1 MFSAAYK
8 KLMATALAGAALA
21 SAMAVSGA
29 SADPHAIDTHNRAV
43 GEAQAADTYQD
54 LRSPDAVDAARA
66 AGGSPEVAPPPSSI
80 AASAGDGYQALRSP
94 DTRDYAEGYAPAS
107 QSQPVVDE
115 PSEPAGFDLTS
126 AAIGAVAAG
135 ALSLLLMA
143 TLGLRRPA
151 GRRPASA

>member
-1 MFSAAYK
+1 MFSAAYMK
-8 KLMATALAGAALA
+8 RLATALCGAALA

-29 SADPHAIDTHNRAV
+29 SADPHAIDTHNRALAE
-43 GEAQAADTYQD
+43 GQSADTYQD
-54 LRSPDAVDAARA
+54 LRSPDTVDAARA
-66 AGGSPEVAPPPSSI
+66 AGDPPEVAAPPSSI
-80 AASAGDGYQALRSP
+80 AASAGDSYQDLRSP
-94 DTRDYAEGYAPAS
+94 DTRDYAEGYAPPS

-135 ALSLLLMA
+135 GLSLLLMA
-143 TLGLRRPA
+143 ILGMRRPA